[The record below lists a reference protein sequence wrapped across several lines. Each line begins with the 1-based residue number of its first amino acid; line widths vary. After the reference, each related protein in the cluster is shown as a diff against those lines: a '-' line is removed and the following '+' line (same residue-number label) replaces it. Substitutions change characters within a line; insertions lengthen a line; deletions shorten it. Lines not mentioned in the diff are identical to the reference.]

1 MAEGRGGMDDL
12 FAQDVEMI
20 VPEMVDLIDRSN
32 GNVIKRLRS
41 PRQRTTVKL
50 SPLKRGGGF
59 GGPSRDYGLFA
70 VVDRQTSSSSDFGA
84 VLKVDDASSV
94 EAAMR
99 GEGKWLA
106 PRPRRAREMDPARIA
121 DTDRTLSSWV
131 DSFDLRVERY
141 EGDRLERPGMRLPQV
156 GAVRAVLAHWSV
168 SKAAVTVVLPT
179 GTGKTE
185 TMLALLVMALI
196 PRLLVVVPSDALRT
210 QVAEKF
216 LSLGMLKQVQC
227 LAHSALLPT
236 VAMLKRAP
244 STKEE
249 LVRLLSSVQVV
260 ITTMDLV
267 AEMSEDLQEHVAE
280 WATHLFV
287 DEAHH
292 IAAST
297 WRAFKQRFNKKTV
310 LQFTATPYRNDGKR
324 VDGRHIY
331 SYPLRQAQRDGLFKS
346 IDYVPV
352 IGLDRDNADDQIIEH
367 VRRAL
372 QRDRANGWP
381 HLVMARAGTIDSA
394 KALHGKYVARLGE
407 FSPQLIHSN
416 MGVVARREALRK
428 LRAGE
433 ASIIVCVNMLGEG
446 FDLPELKIAALHDKH
461 KSEAITLQFVGRFT
475 RSRADLG
482 NATVIANVAMDD
494 VNERLKVLY
503 AEDADWNYLLHV
515 VGFQK
520 TFDAK
525 RREDIVA
532 GLLTPPDN
540 FHVENLQPRMS
551 TVVYRTACKEWSVE
565 NIDEA
570 IGSHATIAD
579 GPSVNPEEHL
589 IILVTRDEEALP
601 WTSMKFPRN
610 VQYNLIMAYWN
621 DEQNLLFINTSRK
634 KDLHM
639 PLASK
644 LTGGAA
650 TRLGGDTVFRSLAG
664 FERLMLSNLGL
675 SEAQRKPIRYSMFMG
690 VDIAEQLNA
699 YAGNRTKT
707 LNNLFGQGFVDLEE
721 VDEDG
726 EVRGSTR
733 SRATL
738 GCSIKGKIWSQATTN
753 NPAEWMRWCDR
764 LGLKLLDDRITTE
777 RILRNLV
784 KAVAQ
789 EALPIDK
796 TPLTIDWPEDV
807 LFEREDRI
815 SLVEGETVDP
825 FHDCEISLE
834 AFTCDDGI
842 RFRVSSERLSA
853 VYCFTIE
860 CGSAKFAQVS
870 GPPLTIRRSRK
881 EQQLLDWFLE
891 SPPHVYMADGDMLV
905 GTALFI
911 VPARDEALVFD
922 LERVTTGGWD
932 GVNIRSE
939 SQGLEKRPESIQRR
953 VIDHLLAE
961 PWDIVFD
968 DDGAGEVADVVA
980 MRLEGNLLRV
990 HLFHCKYASQ
1000 GQPAARI
1007 EDLYEICG
1015 QAQKSVRW
1023 AEQLGDLLKRLQRR
1037 EAARLRANKTSRF
1050 ERGGLQ
1056 LLVSWIN
1063 KWQQLR
1069 PHYTITLVQP
1079 GYSKQAA
1086 EPAHLEVL
1094 AATQSYLMDTYRIP
1108 MYAWFSE

>member
-1 MAEGRGGMDDL
+1 MDDL
-12 FAQDVEMI
+12 FSHDVEMI
-20 VPEMVDLIDRSN
+20 VPEMVDLIDRAN
-32 GNVIKRLRS
+32 GNVIKRLRI
-41 PRQRTTVKL
+41 PRQRVRVKL
-50 SPLKRGGGF
+50 SPLKRGGFRG
-59 GGPSRDYGLFA
+59 SSCDYGSFA
-70 VVDRQTSSSSDFGA
+70 VVDRQISSSYTYCGI
-84 VLKVDDASSV
+84 LKVNDASSF
-94 EAAMR
+94 EATMQ

-106 PRPRRAREMDPARIA
+106 PRPRRAKGMEPTQIA
-121 DTDRTLSSWV
+121 DTERTLASWV

-141 EGDRLERPGMRLPQV
+141 DGSRLERPGMRLPQV

-168 SKAAVTVVLPT
+168 SQAAVTVVLPT

-196 PRLLVVVPSDALRT
+196 PRLLVIVPSDALRT

-216 LSLGMLKQVQC
+216 LSLGMLKEAQC
-227 LAHSALLPT
+227 LARSALLPT
-236 VAMLKRAP
+236 VAMLRRVP
-244 STKEE
+244 STMEE
-249 LVRLLSSVQVV
+249 LLRLLASAQVV
-260 ITTMDLV
+260 VTTMDLV
-267 AEMSEDLQEHVAE
+267 AEMSVDLQEQIAE
-280 WATHLFV
+280 WATHVFV

-297 WRAFKQRFNKKTV
+297 WRAFKQQFNKRTV

-346 IDYVPV
+346 IDYIPV
-352 IGLDRDNADDQIIEH
+352 IGLDRDNTDDQIIEH
-367 VRRAL
+367 VGRVLR
-372 QRDRANGWP
+372 RDRASGWP
-381 HLVMARAGTIDSA
+381 HLVMARAGTIEAA
-394 KALHGKYVARLGE
+394 KALHRKYVAKLGE
-407 FSPQLIHSN
+407 FSPQLIHSG
-416 MGVVARREALRK
+416 MGVVARRQAVRK
-428 LRAGE
+428 LREEE

-494 VNERLKVLY
+494 VNERLKALY
-503 AEDADWNYLLHV
+503 AEDADWNHLLHV

-520 TFDAK
+520 TFEAK
-525 RREDIVA
+525 RREDIVT
-532 GLLTPPDN
+532 GLIVPPDS

-551 TVVYRTACKEWSVE
+551 TIVYRTECEEWSVE
-565 NIDEA
+565 DLDEA

-589 IILVTRDEEALP
+589 LLLVTRDEEALP
-601 WTSMKFPRN
+601 WTSMKSPRN

-621 DEQNLLFINTSRK
+621 EEQKLLFINTSRR

-639 PLASK
+639 QLANK

-650 TRLGGDTVFRSLAG
+650 TRLGGDTVFRVLAG

-690 VDIAEQLNA
+690 VDIADQLNA

-726 EVRGSTR
+726 VVRGSTR

-738 GCSIKGKIWSQATTN
+738 GCSIKGKIWSQTTTN

-764 LGLKLLDDRITTE
+764 LGQKLSDERVTTE

-789 EALPIDK
+789 EALPVGK
-796 TPLTIDWPEDV
+796 TPLAIDWPEDV
-807 LFEREDRI
+807 LFEREDRV
-815 SLVEGETVDP
+815 SLVDGETVEP
-825 FHDCEISLE
+825 FHGCEICLE
-834 AFTCDDGI
+834 NFNCDDGI
-842 RFRVSSERLSA
+842 RFRVCSERLSA
-853 VYCFTIE
+853 VYRFTIE
-860 CGSAKFAQVS
+860 RGSARFVQVS
-870 GPPLTIRRSRK
+870 GSPLSIRRSRK
-881 EQQLLDWFLE
+881 EQLLVDWFLE

-911 VPARDEALVFD
+911 VPARDEVLVFD

-939 SQGLEKRPESIQRR
+939 SQGLEKRPDSIQRR

-961 PWDIVFD
+961 TWDIVFD

-980 MRLEGNLLRV
+980 MRLEGNLLRI
-990 HLFHCKYASQ
+990 HLYHCKYASQ
-1000 GQPAARI
+1000 AQPAARI

-1037 EAARLRANKTSRF
+1037 EVARLKASKPSRF
-1050 ERGGLQ
+1050 ERGGLP
-1056 LLVSWIN
+1056 LLVNWIN

-1069 PHYTITLVQP
+1069 PHYTMTLVQP

-1108 MYAWFSE
+1108 MFTWFSV